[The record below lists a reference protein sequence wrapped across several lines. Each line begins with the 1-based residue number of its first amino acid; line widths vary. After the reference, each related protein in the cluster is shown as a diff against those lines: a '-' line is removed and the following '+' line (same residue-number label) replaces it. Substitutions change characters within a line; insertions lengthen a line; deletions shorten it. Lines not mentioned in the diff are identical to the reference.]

1 MSDQSTP
8 PQATLQFLGAANTV
22 TGSRYLLEIDKR
34 RVLIDCGMFQG
45 YKYLRERNWAAF
57 PVDPATIEM
66 VLLTHAHIDHS
77 GYLPALVKQG
87 FKGKVYC
94 TAASRELCAIL
105 LPDSGYLLEEQARYA
120 RKKGYSKHAN
130 PEPLYTRDDAEA
142 CLKYFRAHDFEKPLK
157 IMPGVSA
164 RFLRAGHILGA
175 AQISLDIHGRALHFS
190 GDMGRPNDP
199 LMKPPVPLVQADV
212 LVCESTYGDRVHPE
226 INTQAEL
233 APIISRVAARGGVV
247 VIPAFAVGRAQI
259 LMLQIARLQ
268 AQGLIPKVPV
278 YLNSPMAI
286 DATEIYRQH
295 HDEHN
300 ISEADCRLMT
310 GLATMVHSAEESK
323 TLNMRSGPMIIISA
337 SGMATGGRVL
347 HHIEAFGPDPRNA
360 IVLAGYQAGG
370 TRGALLAGGAKSV
383 RMFGREV
390 PINAE
395 VLTLQSFSSH
405 ADSNELI
412 AWMRTAQKPPG
423 MTYITH
429 GEPDA
434 ADILRGR
441 VKRELGWTCRVP
453 EQLEQVQLFAQTQ
466 SN

>member
-1 MSDQSTP
+1 MPTQSTP

-22 TGSRYLLEIDKR
+22 TGSRYLLEVGKR

-45 YKYLRERNWAAF
+45 YKYLRERNRAPF
-57 PVDPATIEM
+57 PVDPATIET

-87 FKGKVYC
+87 FKGKILC
-94 TAASRELCAIL
+94 TGATRELCAIL
-105 LPDSGYLLEEQARYA
+105 LPDSGHLLEEEAHYA
-120 RKKGYSKHAN
+120 RKKGYCKHAD
-130 PEPLYTRDDAEA
+130 PEPLYTREDALA

-164 RFLRAGHILGA
+164 RFLGAGHILGA
-175 AQISLDIHGRALHFS
+175 AQISLDIHGRTLHFS
-190 GDMGRPNDP
+190 GDLGRPNDP
-199 LMKPPVPLVQADV
+199 LMHPPKPLVQADV
-212 LVCESTYGDRVHPE
+212 LICESTYGDRVHPV
-226 INTQAEL
+226 IDTQAEL
-233 APIISRVAARGGVV
+233 APIICRVAERGGVI

-259 LMLQIARLQ
+259 LMLQIARLRAQ
-268 AQGLIPKVPV
+268 ALIPKIPV

-295 HDEHN
+295 HAEHN
-300 ISEADCRLMT
+300 ISEVDCRLMH
-310 GLATMVHSAEESK
+310 GIATMVHSAEDSIK
-323 TLNMRSGPMIIISA
+323 LNMRSGPMIIISA

-347 HHIEAFGPDPRNA
+347 HHIEAFGPDSRNA

-370 TRGALLAGGAKSV
+370 TRGALLAAGAKSV

-395 VLTLQSFSSH
+395 ILTLQSFSSH

-412 AWMRTAQKPPG
+412 AWMRMAQKPPG

-441 VKRELGWTCRVP
+441 VKRELGWLCRVP
-453 EQLEQVQLFAQTQ
+453 EQLDQVQLFA
-466 SN
+466 

>member
-175 AQISLDIHGRALHFS
+175 AQISLDIHGRTLHFS

>member
-1 MSDQSTP
+1 MSDQFTP

-175 AQISLDIHGRALHFS
+175 AQISLDIHGRTLHFS

>member
-175 AQISLDIHGRALHFS
+175 AQISLDIHGRTLHFS

-226 INTQAEL
+226 IDTQAEL

>member
-1 MSDQSTP
+1 
-8 PQATLQFLGAANTV
+8 
-22 TGSRYLLEIDKR
+22 
-34 RVLIDCGMFQG
+34 
-45 YKYLRERNWAAF
+45 
-57 PVDPATIEM
+57 M

-94 TAASRELCAIL
+94 TAATRELCAIL
-105 LPDSGYLLEEQARYA
+105 LPDSGHLLEEQARYA
-120 RKKGYSKHAN
+120 RKKGFSKHAN

-157 IMPGVSA
+157 VMPGVSA

-175 AQISLDIHGRALHFS
+175 AQISLDIAGKTLHFS

-199 LMKPPVPLVQADV
+199 LMKPPVPLKHADV
-212 LVCESTYGDRVHPE
+212 LICESTYGDRVHAE
-226 INTQAEL
+226 IDTQAEL
-233 APIISRVAARGGVV
+233 TPIISRVAARGGVV

-268 AQGLIPKVPV
+268 AQGLIPKIPV

-286 DATEIYRQH
+286 DATEIYRAH

-310 GLATMVHSAEESK
+310 GLATMVHSAEESVA
-323 TLNMRSGPMIIISA
+323 LNMRSGPMIIISA

-412 AWMRTAQKPPG
+412 AWMRTAEKPPG

-434 ADILRGR
+434 SDILRGR

-453 EQLEQVQLFAQTQ
+453 EQLEQVQLFAQAP
-466 SN
+466 N

>member
-1 MSDQSTP
+1 MSDQFTP

-45 YKYLRERNWAAF
+45 HKYLRERNWAAF

-175 AQISLDIHGRALHFS
+175 AQISLDIHGRTLHFS

-226 INTQAEL
+226 IDTQAEL

>member
-142 CLKYFRAHDFEKPLK
+142 CLKYFRAHGFEKPLK

-175 AQISLDIHGRALHFS
+175 AQISLDIHGRTLHFS

-226 INTQAEL
+226 IDTQAEL

>member
-1 MSDQSTP
+1 MPDRANP

-22 TGSRYLLEIDKR
+22 TGSRYLLEVDQR

-45 YKYLRERNWAAF
+45 YKYLRERNWAPF

-94 TAASRELCAIL
+94 TAATRELCAIL
-105 LPDSGYLLEEQARYA
+105 LPDSGHLLEEQARYA
-120 RKKGYSKHAN
+120 LKKGFSKHAN
-130 PEPLYTRDDAEA
+130 PEPLYTRDEAVA
-142 CLKYFRAHDFEKPLK
+142 CLKHFRARDFEQPLK

-175 AQISLDIHGRALHFS
+175 AQISLDIHGKTLHFS

-199 LMKPPVPLVQADV
+199 LMKPPVPLVQANV
-212 LVCESTYGDRVHPE
+212 LVCESTYGDRVHPV
-226 INTQAEL
+226 IDTQAEL

-286 DATEIYRQH
+286 DATEIYRHH
-295 HDEHN
+295 HDEHS
-300 ISEADCRLMT
+300 ISEADCRLMH
-310 GLATMVHSAEESK
+310 GLATMVNSADESK
-323 TLNMRSGPMIIISA
+323 ALNMRSGPMIIISA

-347 HHIEAFGPDPRNA
+347 HHIEAFGPDERNA

-370 TRGALLAGGAKSV
+370 TRGALLAGGARSV

-395 VLTLQSFSSH
+395 VVALQSFSSH

-412 AWMRTAQKPPG
+412 AWMQTVQNPPG

-434 ADILRGR
+434 ADIFRGR
-441 VKRELGWTCRVP
+441 VKRELGWLCRVP
-453 EQLEQVQLFAQTQ
+453 EQLEQVPLFAQT
-466 SN
+466 